1 LTEPSGAASK
11 FAIPRTVWALGLVSL
26 LMDMSSEMIHSVLPI
41 FLTTTLGASAA
52 MVGLIDGIAEA
63 TAAMFK
69 VPSGYISDYFGR
81 RKPLILFGY
90 GLAAMSK
97 PLFAIAAGPFPVL
110 AARFADRIG
119 KGIRGAARDALV
131 ADVTPSELRGR
142 AYGLRQALDTVGALI
157 GPLIAV
163 ALMIAYSN
171 NFRLVFWV
179 AVIPALASVAMV
191 LFGVGDSRSSKAA
204 EARLKLAELRG
215 LDVHFWTVAGLTLI
229 FTLARFSEAFLILK
243 AVQAGLPIALSPLVL
258 AGMSLVYSAGAYPAG
273 ALADRYSAVSLL
285 ALGLVVLI
293 AADLLLGL
301 GHSLVSVAGGIGLWG
316 AHMAL
321 TQGLF
326 AKLVANSAPDRLRGS
341 AFGLF
346 NLASGLAALAASVI
360 AGLLWDRYGSGATF
374 LAGAG
379 FAVVTLVG
387 LALVRRRL
395 RPAPPDHRPAAL

>member
-1 LTEPSGAASK
+1 MSQAAPKGRLSQV
-11 FAIPRTVWALGLVSL
+11 PRTVWALGLVSL

-63 TAAMFK
+63 TAAIGK
-69 VPSGYISDYFGR
+69 VPSGYISDRIGR

-90 GLAAMSK
+90 GLAAISK
-97 PLFAIAAGPFPVL
+97 PLFAIAAGPLPVL
-110 AARFADRIG
+110 AARFADRVG
-119 KGIRGAARDALV
+119 KGVRGAARDALV
-131 ADVTPSELRGR
+131 ADVTPPELRGR
-142 AYGLRQALDTVGALI
+142 AYGLRQSLDTIGAVI

-163 ALMIAYSN
+163 LLMLAFSN
-171 NFRLVFWV
+171 DFRLVFWV
-179 AVIPALASVAMV
+179 AVIPAVASVVMV
-191 LFGVGDSRSSKAA
+191 LLGVGERKALAGKSRFPVQMN
-204 EARLKLAELRG
+204 ELRQLG
-215 LDVHFWTVAGLTLI
+215 ATFWTIAAVGLC

-243 AVQAGLPIALSPLVL
+243 AAEIGLPIALSPLVL
-258 AGMSLVYSAGAYPAG
+258 VVMGLVYAAGAYPAG
-273 ALADRYSAVSLL
+273 ALADRYPAPVLL
-285 ALGLVVLI
+285 GAGLLVLI
-293 AADLLLGL
+293 AADLLLAL
-301 GHSLVSVAGGIGLWG
+301 GHGLPAIAAGIALWG

-326 AKLVANSAPDRLRGS
+326 AKLVAGSAPDRLRGS

-379 FAVVTLVG
+379 FAALTLAG
-387 LALVRRRL
+387 LVLARNRL
-395 RPAPPDHRPAAL
+395 RPA